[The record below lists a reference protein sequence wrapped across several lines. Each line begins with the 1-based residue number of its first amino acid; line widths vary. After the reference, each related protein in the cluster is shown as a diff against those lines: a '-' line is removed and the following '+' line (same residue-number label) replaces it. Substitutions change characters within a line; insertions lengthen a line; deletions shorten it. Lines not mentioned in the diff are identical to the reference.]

1 MTLVRIQEAARLDGY
16 RVRLR
21 LTDGRVIERD
31 LAEHLT
37 GPVFADIRSIPERF
51 QEFRVEAGTLV
62 WPGGADLCPDVLIW
76 AACRRR
82 PLSPTQR
89 RADTRPSG
97 QRYSPFRQSRGSE
110 ATKRQRLSDRGCI
123 ARPRTPKEVIKTS
136 TQ

>member
-1 MTLVRIQEAARLDGY
+1 MTLVRIQEAAPLDGY
-16 RVRLR
+16 RIRLS

-76 AACRRR
+76 GGLPPAA
-82 PLSPTQR
+82 
-89 RADTRPSG
+89 AV
-97 QRYSPFRQSRGSE
+97 
-110 ATKRQRLSDRGCI
+110 SD
-123 ARPRTPKEVIKTS
+123 AA
-136 TQ
+136 